1 MYREKRRSRVNE
13 IAVHAAVRN
22 VGNFPAC
29 GLFRSVMTRVHSN
42 RRFPGPP
49 RFLAICTFVLTGIAM
64 PAPARAE
71 DCGFKTPPDITISKE
86 LLMTDL
92 SVVNDV
98 RANGPDG
105 AWSFGHLMTAMAPGN
120 DAGERVKGWLRSWET
135 ASRINGFAVDARPA
149 IPDKIARPWMAKD
162 GATSFETWTPNL
174 ANAPFRLLAIVY
186 RPDLGIVT
194 KDNTIANAGEA
205 RLVFSALD
213 LNRTTDLDRAP
224 PLPFTLIF
232 EYALPASNREQVK
245 TWAERWHALGRLP
258 FGATYNEALERI
270 THDFDGSTGVRAL
283 ARLRT
288 NEGLGFPWQ
297 LREFHLDPHDQ
308 RLIVAP
314 VSNTPDLS
322 LISQA
327 DALSAYI
334 NDNRGDDIPTRFIG
348 GRANM
353 PDGNF
358 RWPRMAIAN
367 NVLRHNFAMLTC
379 NGCHAAETGRKADDT
394 GTADDGHSG
403 FRHISGRD
411 KDAEATLSE
420 FLTGNPAV
428 VTDPTGKLQT
438 FCDLKMRQK
447 AMFEALHPLPAP
459 AATASHPDDL
469 SVARSRKDR
478 TD

>member
-1 MYREKRRSRVNE
+1 MTPPYPGLRIPCLRGIFAAGVFLLAGLAVSR
-13 IAVHAAVRN
+13 
-22 VGNFPAC
+22 PA
-29 GLFRSVMTRVHSN
+29 H
-42 RRFPGPP
+42 
-49 RFLAICTFVLTGIAM
+49 
-64 PAPARAE
+64 AE
-71 DCGFKTPPDITISKE
+71 DCGFKTPPDIAISKE

-92 SVVNDV
+92 SVVNDA
-98 RANGPDG
+98 RAAGPDG

-120 DAGERVKGWLRSWET
+120 DAGERIKGWLRSWESP
-135 ASRINGFAVDARPA
+135 SRINGFAVDARPA

-162 GATSFETWTPNL
+162 GADTFEAWTPNL

-194 KDNTIANAGEA
+194 RDNTIANAGEA
-205 RLVFSALD
+205 RLVFTALD
-213 LNRTTDLDRAP
+213 LSRTKDLDQAP

-232 EYALPASNREQVK
+232 EYALPASSREQVK
-245 TWAERWHALGRLP
+245 AWAERWHALGRLP

-270 THDFDGSTGVRAL
+270 TRDFDGSTGTRTL

-297 LREFHLDPHDQ
+297 LREFHLDPRGQ

-334 NDNRGDDIPTRFIG
+334 NDNRGDDIPARFIG
-348 GRANM
+348 GRADM
-353 PDGNF
+353 PDRNF

-379 NGCHAAETGRKADDT
+379 NGCHAAETGRKADDN
-394 GTADDGHSG
+394 GTVDDGHAG

-459 AATASHPDDL
+459 AAAASHPDDL